1 MAKGVNQKLKLLY
14 LMDILL
20 EKTDENHGITMNE
33 IISSLES
40 YDVSAER
47 KSIYRDIEE
56 LQRYGLDVLSY
67 NNGRATYYHVASR
80 LFEIAELKL
89 LVDAV
94 QSSKYITEKKSRDQ
108 ETGKFC
114 QQVSGTGS
122 AASGVCAG
130 ACENDE

>member
-47 KSIYRDIEE
+47 
-56 LQRYGLDVLSY
+56 
-67 NNGRATYYHVASR
+67 
-80 LFEIAELKL
+80 
-89 LVDAV
+89 
-94 QSSKYITEKKSRDQ
+94 
-108 ETGKFC
+108 
-114 QQVSGTGS
+114 
-122 AASGVCAG
+122 
-130 ACENDE
+130 

>member
-47 KSIYRDIEE
+47 KSIGISKNCSGMAWMFSLTITGERRTIMSPP
-56 LQRYGLDVLSY
+56 VC
-67 NNGRATYYHVASR
+67 
-80 LFEIAELKL
+80 LKL
-89 LVDAV
+89 
-94 QSSKYITEKKSRDQ
+94 R
-108 ETGKFC
+108 
-114 QQVSGTGS
+114 
-122 AASGVCAG
+122 
-130 ACENDE
+130 N

>member
-94 QSSKYITEKKSRDQ
+94 QVGRIVYP
-108 ETGKFC
+108 
-114 QQVSGTGS
+114 
-122 AASGVCAG
+122 AG
-130 ACENDE
+130 AVADND